1 MHKSRAASNTTTR
14 THLLRVLL
22 VVDVPFYREGLQ
34 LLLAQEDAIEVVG
47 AVTTDEAGSAA
58 MHDAPSLVLLD
69 ISPPGARQCLERM
82 RELSPPPR
90 VVALAVDET
99 HDSVVSWIEAGV
111 SGYVSKNSTSAELI
125 DALHTAARG
134 EWACSQL
141 VMAQIMKRLSTLAAD
156 ARGVTASLTALT
168 ARERQI
174 LELVAQGMSNKRI
187 AIALS
192 ISHATAKNHLH
203 HILGKLQ
210 LRNRTEVA
218 AYLRGI
224 SQPPRPLLPQKGRS
238 TVSPD

>member
-1 MHKSRAASNTTTR
+1 MY
-14 THLLRVLL
+14 LLRVLL

-34 LLLAQEDAIEVVG
+34 RLLTQDDAIEVVG
-47 AVTTDEAGSAA
+47 AVTIDEARCAA
-58 MHDAPSLVLLD
+58 VRDAPLLVLLD
-69 ISPPGARQCLERM
+69 ISPPGARQCLEGM

-99 HDSVVSWIEAGV
+99 RDSVVSWIEAGI

-141 VMAQIMKRLSTLAAD
+141 VMSQIIKRLSTLAVD
-156 ARGVTASLTALT
+156 ARSTTAIPTALT

-174 LELVAQGMSNKRI
+174 LELVARGMSNKRI

-192 ISHATAKNHLH
+192 ISHATAKNHVH

-224 SQPPRPLLPQKGRS
+224 SPPLQPVVPRMGES
-238 TVSPD
+238 TALSG